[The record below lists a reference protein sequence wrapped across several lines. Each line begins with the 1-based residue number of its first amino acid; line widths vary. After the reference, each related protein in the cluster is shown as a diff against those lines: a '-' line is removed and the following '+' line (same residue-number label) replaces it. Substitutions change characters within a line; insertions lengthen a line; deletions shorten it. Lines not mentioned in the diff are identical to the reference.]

1 LAGAD
6 PLAAAAAGGRVAVF
20 TSATPGGLMLG
31 RVFPLEPRHIMQLA
45 GAALNTN
52 LTILDVADG
61 RPSLATFNSTPHLD
75 QAELRTFR

>member
-1 LAGAD
+1 
-6 PLAAAAAGGRVAVF
+6 
-20 TSATPGGLMLG
+20 
-31 RVFPLEPRHIMQLA
+31 MQLA